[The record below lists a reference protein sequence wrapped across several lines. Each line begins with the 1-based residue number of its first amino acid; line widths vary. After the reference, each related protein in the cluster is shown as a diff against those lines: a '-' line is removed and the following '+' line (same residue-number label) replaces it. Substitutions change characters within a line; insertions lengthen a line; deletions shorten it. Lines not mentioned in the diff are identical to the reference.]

1 MSDEYLGYL
10 LEKIKLSVYDII
22 AFASLLS
29 RSLGRIKALK
39 LLWLN

>member
-10 LEKIKLSVYDII
+10 LEKIKWSVYNIVV
-22 AFASLLS
+22 FASLLS
-29 RSLGRIKALK
+29 QSLAHIEAPK